1 MKDRRHDS
9 VLDDDRRPKRV
20 KYKTY
25 EEIERSGN
33 DL

>member
-9 VLDDDRRPKRV
+9 VLDDDRRAINV